1 MFNITGKYCKVWAVD
16 IKENMVLV
24 DLTTS
29 KKEKD
34 GTYTNSKYFKVKF
47 VGKCLQAAQQL
58 QEGDKIDITNG
69 MIGKRKYQEKYYDDV
84 VVFGFEYSDGSTRTA
99 QDEKPADQSSNFGE
113 DFSTDG
119 FQSIE
124 DDSDIPF

>member
-34 GTYTNSKYFKVKF
+34 GSYTNSKYFKVKF
-47 VGKCLQAAQQL
+47 VGKCLQQAQQL

-84 VVFGFEYSDGSTRTA
+84 VVFGFEYSDGSTRTK
-99 QDEKPADQSSNFGE
+99 QDES
-113 DFSTDG
+113 G
-119 FQSIE
+119 FEPIE
-124 DDSDIPF
+124 DDGDELPWT